1 MYDVVTKTV
10 NKLDGELS
18 TKFVNVAEENSD
30 LQEELPAN
38 YSQEVTE
45 TIDRS
50 DVELAE
56 EEQDNEENIE
66 ESQPAETNIVESIV
80 KYDENPRPREE
91 NKVLISSGYSVIK
104 NE

>member
-1 MYDVVTKTV
+1 MYDIVTKSV

-56 EEQDNEENIE
+56 EQENEEDIE

>member
-1 MYDVVTKTV
+1 MYDVVTKSV

-56 EEQDNEENIE
+56 EQENEEDIE